1 MADQMPINQVAQ
13 GIPLAP
19 AVAPVYQGGIPGI
32 AVPIAAPGVGVAAPI
47 AAPIA
52 APRLPVAPLVIPQVY
67 RNFCEFLQRPFKRP
81 IAPQSSSG
89 RL

>member
-1 MADQMPINQVAQ
+1 
-13 GIPLAP
+13 
-19 AVAPVYQGGIPGI
+19 
-32 AVPIAAPGVGVAAPI
+32 
-47 AAPIA
+47 
-52 APRLPVAPLVIPQVY
+52 LVIPQVY

>member
-32 AVPIAAPGVGVAAPI
+32 AVPIAAPGVGVAAP
-47 AAPIA
+47 
-52 APRLPVAPLVIPQVY
+52 RLPVAPLVIPQVY